1 MDRDIGDCLEEYLGG
16 ILEFNAGISGLEK
29 VPEERMKELKT
40 RYKDGV
46 QLEKLMEGLYREG
59 INLMKINFDRKY
71 EYFELMTDI
80 LFSVAEGHGLK
91 NELDFQVSPC
101 EKHDGKYSTPLIF
114 ERRHI
119 PEIRGLFDFYANFL
133 RYPKLSPEFAGPLLR
148 EYFDPFLLLEKNSFG
163 LIDLNDDEVKSLTD
177 ILNDKDVKINGLI
190 EKQGVVIHRYY
201 RLYNDE
207 DEYNNEGYLMHRGED
222 EEICLETDI
231 FQEEAERIIEDL
243 SLDVRTESHSEEDFY
258 VTKLITRI
266 GQADQLITLVDSY
279 IDYINSHPQL

>member
-59 INLMKINFDRKY
+59 INLFKINLDGKY
-71 EYFELMTDI
+71 EYLELITNI
-80 LFSVAEGHGLK
+80 LFSVAEGYGLR
-91 NELDFQVSPC
+91 NQFDYEVRDGEYEGRQLTSLLF
-101 EKHDGKYSTPLIF
+101 EKS
-114 ERRHI
+114 HI
-119 PEIRGLFDFYANFL
+119 PEIRGLFDFYASFL
-133 RYPKLSPEFAGPLLR
+133 RNPKFFPEFAGPLLR
-148 EYFDPFLLLEKNSFG
+148 EYFDPYLQLENNSFD
-163 LIDLNDDEVKSLTD
+163 LIDLDDDEVNSLTD
-177 ILNDKDVKINGLI
+177 IVNDKDVRVNKII
-190 EKQGVVIHRYY
+190 QKQGVAIHGYY
-201 RLYNDE
+201 RLYNDK
-207 DEYNNEGYLMHRGED
+207 DEYDNEGYLMHRGED

-231 FQEEAERIIEDL
+231 FQEDAKRIIEDL

-279 IDYINSHPQL
+279 INYINSHPQL